1 MDRKRLE
8 IEGVD
13 KALKDNKLSRRGL
26 LSQLKGLGIGL
37 GAAAMLGSKSDAHG
51 APEATV
57 TLKSTNPALNAII
70 KEAPVAPA
78 AEAAEGA
85 NLQQMAYWRVFRRG
99 FSRWFRRF

>member
-8 IEGVD
+8 IEGVE

-37 GAAAMLGSKSDAHG
+37 GAAAVLASKSNAHG

-78 AEAAEGA
+78 GEAAGTAAEAANA
-85 NLQQMAYWRVFRRG
+85 QQMAYFRAFRRI
-99 FSRWFRRF
+99 FRRF

>member
-1 MDRKRLE
+1 MDRKRLD
-8 IEGVD
+8 IEGVN

-37 GAAAMLGSKSDAHG
+37 GAAAMLASKSDAHG
-51 APEATV
+51 TPGATV

-78 AEAAEGA
+78 AEAAGTAAEGA
-85 NLQQMAYWRVFRRG
+85 NLQQMAYWRFFR
-99 FSRWFRRF
+99 RWFRRW